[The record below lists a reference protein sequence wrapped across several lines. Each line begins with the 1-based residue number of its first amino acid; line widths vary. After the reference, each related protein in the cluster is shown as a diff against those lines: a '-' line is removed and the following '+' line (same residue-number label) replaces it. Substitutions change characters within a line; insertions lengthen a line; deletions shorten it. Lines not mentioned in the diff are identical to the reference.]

1 MEWLWL
7 GFGVLGGWAMLSLM
21 GNERQRQI
29 IAEEARLSNERAA
42 AQIAARAAA
51 LAAAPPAPTDASH

>member
-51 LAAAPPAPTDASH
+51 LAAAPPAAADPSH